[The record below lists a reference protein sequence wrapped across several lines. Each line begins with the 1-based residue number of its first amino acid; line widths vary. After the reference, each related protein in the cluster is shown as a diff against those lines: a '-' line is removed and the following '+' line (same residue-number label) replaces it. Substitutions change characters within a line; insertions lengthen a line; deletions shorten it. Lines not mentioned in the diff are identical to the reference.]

1 MRPSGCKMKLTITAK
16 NRANNLLLIH
26 WKHCGELKC
35 DQNPVKTQQF
45 QFCNAFTWLAPHR
58 LQMEVS
64 QTPLLPP
71 PLQGVCQSLQ
81 ENKFYYATSQKKNS
95 HQNCCV
101 YELSCVTRTRERGHQ
116 EVMMQEL
123 SIHRPRLSTILSPFT
138 TKFTYTVYI
147 FLCIKVKR
155 NITSGV
161 RQDSTW
167 FTVTQD
173 KISVSR

>member
-1 MRPSGCKMKLTITAK
+1 MENWNVIKTQ
-16 NRANNLLLIH
+16 
-26 WKHCGELKC
+26 WKHSNFSFVMPLPDWLLTGSKWKLPKLHCSHLPSKEC
-35 DQNPVKTQQF
+35 VKVYRRTNSIMQ
-45 QFCNAFTWLAPHR
+45 R
-58 LQMEVS
+58 R
-64 QTPLLPP
+64 
-71 PLQGVCQSLQ
+71 
-81 ENKFYYATSQKKNS
+81 KKKNS

-123 SIHRPRLSTILSPFT
+123 SIHRLRLSTILSPFT